1 MMEVFNARRQKGRP
15 MRIRYSI
22 KIRNT
27 NKVLVDGG
35 GAGHRNFHTLNE
47 NDIKVLADHYDTWS
61 PSNVDRPYLSELMRA
76 CNPDN
81 MDKAVLIDPAIF

>member
-1 MMEVFNARRQKGRP
+1 MEVFNARRQKGRLI
-15 MRIRYSI
+15 RIRYSI

-27 NKVLVDGG
+27 NKVLVAGG

-47 NDIKVLADHYDTWS
+47 DDIKVLADHYDTWS
-61 PSNVDRPYLSELMRA
+61 PSDIDRPYLGELMRA